1 MENKSKKSFV
11 KKLGEVILEFLGELI
26 VAVIFFAIGV
36 GIMALLGNSDALET
50 MDSDLLT
57 LLGALAVLAAFGIL
71 FAVIAIIRKIKRR

>member
-36 GIMALLGNSDALET
+36 GIMALLGNSDTLET